1 MTNTQNEVALI
12 KTTLAE
18 MIAQA
23 EKLARI
29 TADEGAA
36 LRNAEIELINQRV
49 KEKRD
54 VVTGLVETDNRFR
67 KQLAQLGYTGKEEIH
82 AFLNR
87 LNYANDLEQS
97 WQSYV
102 KIMQRCDQL
111 NQQNSALVNVGLRH
125 TRQAIDFLRSCVG
138 EYVEPVVYG
147 PRSKTMSST
156 NCVIAKA

>member
-1 MTNTQNEVALI
+1 MTYTQNDVALI

-49 KEKRD
+49 KDKRD
-54 VVTGLVETDNRFR
+54 LVTGLVETDNRFR
-67 KQLAQLGYTGKEEIH
+67 KQLSQCGYTSNEEIH

-87 LNYANDLEQS
+87 LNYANELEQS
-97 WQSYV
+97 WRNYV

-111 NQQNSALVNVGLRH
+111 NKQNSALVNVGLRH

-138 EYVEPVVYG
+138 EYADPDVYG
-147 PRSKTMSST
+147 PRTKRTAGT
-156 NCVIAKA
+156 NYVIAKA